1 MDPWG
6 TPRMTGRGYLT
17 MIICRDH
24 VHYFSLRYFTCPAD
38 NRSIPTQKQFTLSA
52 ACSCYIIQTRS
63 LHKKYIDRI
72 IVALTELFT

>member
-38 NRSIPTQKQFTLSA
+38 NRSIPTQKQFTLSPQ
-52 ACSCYIIQTRS
+52 SDHSLIVFDIIS
-63 LHKKYIDRI
+63 LN
-72 IVALTELFT
+72 V